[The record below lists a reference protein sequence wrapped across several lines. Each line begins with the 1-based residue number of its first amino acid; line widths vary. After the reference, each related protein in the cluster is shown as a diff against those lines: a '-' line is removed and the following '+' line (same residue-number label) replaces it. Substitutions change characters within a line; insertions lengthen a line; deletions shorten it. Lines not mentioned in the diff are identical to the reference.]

1 MPFLETASL
10 ATAPTV
16 SEAVLWAIIACPLVA
31 WGVIV
36 LGLRTAWK
44 SEAMVKVPGYLAVLG
59 VGAAC
64 ALAYITLFNVIDA
77 DGGIAQYTHEWFT
90 AGPLTVNL
98 GVRVDGLT
106 AVMLVV
112 VTTVALL
119 VQIYST
125 GYMNGDP
132 GYARYFAHMCL
143 FTTSMLGLVLA
154 DNLFQIFIFWE
165 LVGLCSYLLI
175 GFWFHKP
182 SAAAAA
188 KKAFIVTRIGDLGL
202 LAALI
207 LVWTKSGTFDVAG
220 IQAWAHAGN
229 VEGWV
234 ITFFALGIFAGAAG
248 KSAQFP
254 LHVWLPDAMEGPTP
268 VSALIHAAT
277 MVAAGVY
284 LVARFFPVF
293 EQSPDAREIVGWI
306 GAITALIAATIAL
319 VQTDFKRV
327 MAYSTISQL
336 GYMMLSLGVLGYVPA
351 IFHLFT
357 HAFFKALLF
366 LGSGS
371 VNHATNTFDMRKMGG
386 LRKYMPITF
395 WTFLIASLSLSGMF
409 PLAGFWSKD
418 EILLDAWRE
427 NRGLWLIA
435 FIVAGMTPFYMF
447 RAIFMTFFG
456 QYKGG
461 EPVDHHDEDS
471 HFHGDPQHPHES
483 PWVMTLPLIILA
495 VPAIGAGWFA
505 FGHNFRDFLNGA
517 LPEVNAHAGSS
528 FEIGIALSSTAIA
541 ACGVF
546 LAYAIYIKKWVSA
559 KSVHDGFGPFT
570 TLVENKYYLDRLY
583 EDFLVR
589 TVMQRGWNR
598 LLELNDKYVVD
609 GLVNGSARLVR
620 ATSTQLKVIQNGQTQ
635 LYGLGIVA
643 GAIIV
648 VVAVYAANP
657 L

>member
-1 MPFLETASL
+1 MLFLQEATTAGV
-10 ATAPTV
+10 PDI
-16 SEAVLWAIIACPLVA
+16 SEQILWAILCAPLLAFGLIALYVRKFPA
-31 WGVIV
+31 Y
-36 LGLRTAWK
+36 
-44 SEAMVKVPGYLAVLG
+44 SGYLAIAG
-59 VGAAC
+59 VGVAF
-64 ALAYITLFNVIDA
+64 ALSFVTLFNVIDA
-77 DGGIAQYTHEWFT
+77 SGGIREYSHEWFT
-90 AGPLTVNL
+90 AGSLTVDL

-112 VTTVALL
+112 VTSVSLL
-119 VQIYST
+119 VQVYST
-125 GYMNGDP
+125 GYMDGDH
-132 GYARYFAHMCL
+132 GEGRYFAYMCL

-154 DNLFQIFIFWE
+154 NNLFQLFIFWE

-202 LAALI
+202 LAALLLI
-207 LVWTKSGTFDVAG
+207 YRETGQFNIAAIQEWATSGNTDSTLVTL
-220 IQAWAHAGN
+220 
-229 VEGWV
+229 
-234 ITFFALGIFAGAAG
+234 FALGVFAGAAG

-293 EQSPDAREIVGWI
+293 EASSDARDVVAWI
-306 GAITALIAATIAL
+306 GATTALVAATIAL

-336 GYMMLSLGVLGYVPA
+336 GYMMMSLGVLGYVAA

-366 LGSGS
+366 LGTGS
-371 VNHATNTFDMRKMGG
+371 VNHSTNTFDMRKMGG
-386 LRKYMPITF
+386 LKRFMPITY
-395 WTFLIASLSLSGMF
+395 WTFIIGSLSLAGIF

-418 EILLDAWRE
+418 EILLDSWRE
-427 NRGLWLIA
+427 NRALWVIGVSVA
-435 FIVAGMTPFYMF
+435 FMTAFYMF
-447 RAIFMTFFG
+447 RAIFLTFHG
-456 QYKGG
+456 EYKGG

-471 HFHGDPQHPHES
+471 HFHGDPAHPHES
-483 PWVMTLPLIILA
+483 PWVMTLPLVLLA
-495 VPAIGAGWFA
+495 IPAIGAGWFA
-505 FGHNFRDFLNGA
+505 FGDTFKDFINGA
-517 LPEVNAHAGSS
+517 LPEVTDEGSS
-528 FEIGIALSSTAIA
+528 FELGIAISSTIVALAGIGA
-541 ACGVF
+541 
-546 LAYAIYIKKWVSA
+546 AYAIYMRKWVTSE
-559 KSVHDGFGPFT
+559 SVRATFAPLAIVF
-570 TLVENKYYLDRLY
+570 ENKYFLDRLY
-583 EDFLVR
+583 EDILVTR
-589 TVMQRGWNR
+589 VLQGGWNR

-609 GLVNGSARLVR
+609 GIVNGVGRLGRESSGRLR
-620 ATSTQLKVIQNGQTQ
+620 ALQTGQIQS
-635 LYGLGIVA
+635 YGLGIVA
-643 GAIIV
+643 GVVVI

>member
-1 MPFLETASL
+1 MLLPFLQAH
-10 ATAPTV
+10 ATAGVPSI
-16 SEAVLWAIIACPLVA
+16 SEEVLWAIIVSPLIA
-31 WGVIV
+31 WGLIAAYARKFPTISGW
-36 LGLRTAWK
+36 L
-44 SEAMVKVPGYLAVLG
+44 AMAGIG
-59 VGAAC
+59 VAC
-64 ALAYITLFNVIDA
+64 ALSYVTLFNVMDA
-77 DGGIAQYTHEWFT
+77 DGGIRQYTHEWFT
-90 AGPLTVNL
+90 AGELTVNL

-106 AVMLVV
+106 AVMLCV
-112 VTTVALL
+112 VTTVSLL
-119 VQIYST
+119 VQLYST
-125 GYMNGDP
+125 GYMDGDK
-132 GYARYFAHMCL
+132 GEGRYFAHMCL

-202 LAALI
+202 LAALLLI
-207 LVWTKSGTFDVAG
+207 FREIPEAAFDIAA
-220 IQAWAHAGN
+220 IQDWALHGGA
-229 VEGWV
+229 EGKIV
-234 ITFFALGIFAGAAG
+234 TLFALGIFAGAAG

-293 EQSPDAREIVGWI
+293 EASPDAREVVAWI

-327 MAYSTISQL
+327 MAYSTVSQL
-336 GYMMLSLGVLGYVPA
+336 GYMMLALGVLGYVAA

-371 VNHATNTFDMRKMGG
+371 VNHSTNTFDMRKMGG
-386 LRKYMPITF
+386 LKKYMPITY
-395 WTFLIASLSLSGMF
+395 WTFMIGSLSLAGVF

-427 NRGLWLIA
+427 NRALWAIGITVA
-435 FIVAGMTPFYMF
+435 FMTAFYMF
-447 RAIFMTFFG
+447 RAIFLTFHG
-456 QYKGG
+456 EYKGG

-471 HFHGDPQHPHES
+471 HFHGDPAHPHES
-483 PWVMTLPLIILA
+483 PWVMTAPLLLLS
-495 VPAIGAGWFA
+495 VPAIAAGWLAYDHMFK
-505 FGHNFRDFLNGA
+505 DFIEAA
-517 LPEVNAHAGSS
+517 LPEVHAHGST
-528 FEIGIALSSTAIA
+528 FEIGIAISSTIVALAGIGA
-541 ACGVF
+541 
-546 LAYAIYIKKWVSA
+546 AYAVYMKKWVTSESIRA
-559 KSVHDGFGPFT
+559 TAAPLAIVF
-570 TLVENKYYLDRLY
+570 ENKYFLDRLY
-583 EDFLVR
+583 EDVFV
-589 TVMQRGWNR
+589 TKIMQRGWNR
-598 LLELNDKYVVD
+598 LLQANDRFVVD
-609 GLVNGSARLVR
+609 GIVNGSGRLARDASSRLR
-620 ATSTQLKVIQNGQTQ
+620 VIQTGQLQ
-635 LYGLGIVA
+635 SYGLAFVA
-643 GAIIV
+643 GVVVI